1 MEIWN
6 AFVAAGEFYMQLT
19 WPNFER
25 AWIKQKF
32 IKQYGCIIFFVCV
45 FRKALCR
52 GLVCTE
58 STAENKS
65 YAATVMP
72 FNIWS
77 TEQESAG
84 GNIIWCCSTLAAW

>member
-1 MEIWN
+1 
-6 AFVAAGEFYMQLT
+6 MQLT

-32 IKQYGCIIFFVCV
+32 IKQYECIIFFLCV

-58 STAENKS
+58 LTTENKY

-72 FNIWS
+72 LNIWS
-77 TEQESAG
+77 TEQ
-84 GNIIWCCSTLAAW
+84 